1 MNRLLSCLIYIS
13 TLAICGTL
21 LLSCD
26 WDLPGRKSQRNCTK
40 PTGTIAIQVQQRK
53 IDCAITGNAGTIDR
67 VIWDFGNGSTTITS
81 GLTVSYTYP
90 EPGTYTIKATLTN
103 TCLLETTLQQTVTV
117 SNAVPPTVT
126 LQPTTGV
133 STTSATAG
141 MTITSTGNATVT
153 RYGICW
159 STNPLPTITDR
170 ISERRDVGG
179 LNTPFSFSMTGLL
192 SNTVYYVRSFAVNAL
207 ATTPGYSEARSFT
220 TSQNP
225 EVKTLSPGSVGFSE
239 VTVNFIVNVAGNPPA
254 TEYGIC
260 YSSNTSLPNLENAI
274 LVPVGAPAVGT
285 PVAVNLKGLT
295 PNKLYYYRAYTKS
308 ASGEIIYGDVLSFTT
323 QVDTLTE
330 GLIASVSFTDRSLLD
345 VSGNN
350 NNVRLVG
357 SPTFTTDHTGKA
369 NSAILLDGQQDY
381 FYMPENSTLNP
392 DALSISIW
400 IKPTTVVRWMQI
412 YNKSRFSDGAFEM
425 YSSLIR
431 PNPDSP
437 GGVYI
442 NTDIKQNSNCQ
453 GGIGWQTFT
462 FPGRPDLSK
471 WHHVVMTYSGRTAR
485 MYFDN
490 ALLYKEDNLPAERID
505 NMCYGGDLKFGVQS
519 RALPNFFYGA
529 IDDIRIY
536 RRPLSVA
543 EVQTLFNQ

>member
-1 MNRLLSCLIYIS
+1 MNRLFLFLTYVS
-13 TLAICGTL
+13 TLAICGT

-40 PTGTIAIQVQQRK
+40 PAGTIAIQVQQRK
-53 IDCAITGNAGTIDR
+53 IDCAITDNAGTIDR
-67 VIWDFGNGSTTITS
+67 VVWDFGNGSTTVTT

-90 EPGTYTIKATLTN
+90 EPGSYTVKATLTN
-103 TCLLETTLQQTVTV
+103 SCMLETTLQQTISV

-126 LQPTTGV
+126 LQPTAGL
-133 STTSATAG
+133 STTGATAG
-141 MTITSTGNATVT
+141 MTITSNGNATII

-159 STNPLPTITDR
+159 STSPLPTTANQT
-170 ISERRDVGG
+170 SERKDIGG
-179 LNTPFSFSMTGLL
+179 LNTTFLFSMTGL
-192 SNTVYYVRSFAVNAL
+192 SPNTVYHVRSYATNAL

-220 TSQNP
+220 TNQNP
-225 EVKTLSPGSVGFSE
+225 EVKTLTPNSVGVSA
-239 VTVNFIVNVAGNPPA
+239 VTVNFMVNTAGNPPA

-260 YSSNTSLPNLENAI
+260 YSSNTSLPNLENSTLA
-274 LVPVGAPAVGT
+274 PVGAPAVGT
-285 PVAVNLKGLT
+285 PVAVNLKDLT
-295 PNKLYYYRAYTKS
+295 PNKLYYYRAYARS
-308 ASGEIIYGDVLSFTT
+308 ASGEIIYGDVQSFTT
-323 QVDTLTE
+323 QVDTLAE

-350 NNVRLVG
+350 NNVKLVG

-392 DALSISIW
+392 EALSISVW

-431 PNPDSP
+431 PNIDSP

-453 GGIGWQTFT
+453 SGIGWQTFT

-505 NMCYGGDLKFGVQS
+505 NMCYGGDLKFGAQS

-536 RRPLSVA
+536 RRPLSAA